1 MRVARKLYLSE
12 AHKEADQLLMEMA
25 GYKCRLKAIQDR
37 AEAEIAKIRGKYVAE
52 IKDLESIIQ
61 ALDKKIKTLCKYERE
76 ELFAETQRVELQHGA
91 LLYHAEWKIK
101 RARGVLDKLEELGM
115 TEAIKVSKSVRWDVL
130 EKWTDEKLFLV
141 GTERKLKESF
151 SYELYE

>member
-1 MRVARKLYLSE
+1 MFQFLI
-12 AHKEADQLLMEMA
+12 
-25 GYKCRLKAIQDR
+25 GRLKTKAIQDE

-61 ALDKKIKTLCKYERE
+61 TLDKKIKTLCKYERE